1 MRKLTKAHTGIIAS
15 DTDFGLE
22 YLYVGDYHK

>member
-1 MRKLTKAHTGIIAS
+1 MRKLTKAHTGIITS

-22 YLYVGDYHK
+22 YLYVGDCHK

>member
-22 YLYVGDYHK
+22 YLYVVDCHK